1 MTTTGVIAAF
11 NQEEY
16 ILEAVASLV
25 DNVDEVVVVNDA
37 STDGTGDALRRMSFD
52 NLLVIH
58 NSSTQGVSRSLNSA
72 VSQASSELILI
83 QGGDDR
89 SLPDRAALQKA
100 ALADPTAVMV
110 YSDPRVINTSGHSV
124 PDWLAP
130 EFFRPEPPDS
140 LVALALGNNYICA
153 PSVAFRRTDFL
164 EGGGFHA
171 GLDLLQ
177 DHDLWLRLAERGDL
191 RKLNV
196 PVVEYRKHG
205 KNVSRQYTGLDSMRH
220 RRIRVEQEFVVNNF
234 LKSAN
239 AQSRLRIARAIGLD
253 IVAFNELSSEDQ
265 VTVIQLS
272 HPDRIVLR
280 RGLSRLVELA
290 GVPDPDAAF
299 ARLGLTLRDLDRFS
313 FLADHDNL
321 GEVRRALSRTGKSEP
336 PIAYGHADN

>member
-1 MTTTGVIAAF
+1 MTTTAGVIAAF
-11 NQEEY
+11 DQEEY

-25 DNVDEVVVVNDA
+25 GHVDEVIVVDDA
-37 STDGTGDALRRMSFD
+37 STDATGDVLDGMSFD
-52 NLLVIH
+52 NVHVIH
-58 NSSTQGVSRSLNSA
+58 NESSRGVSRSFNRGIAQTSCD
-72 VSQASSELILI
+72 VILI

-89 SLPDRAALQKA
+89 SLPDRAKLQKA
-100 ALADPTAVMV
+100 AMADPSVAMV
-110 YSDPRVINTSGHSV
+110 YSNPRVINTAGRFLL
-124 PDWLAP
+124 DWLAP
-130 EFFRPEPPDS
+130 EFHPEPADP
-140 LVALALGNNYICA
+140 LAALALGNNYICA

-164 EGGGFHA
+164 EVGGFHA

-205 KNVSRQYTGLDSMRH
+205 RNASRDYVGLDSPKQ
-220 RRIRVEQEFVVNNF
+220 RRIRVEQEFVVNHF
-234 LKSAN
+234 LRGAS

-253 IVAFNELSSEDQ
+253 TVAFAAMNSEEQ

-280 RGLSRLVELA
+280 QGLSHLVSIA
-290 GVPDPDAAF
+290 GGPDPDAAF

-313 FLADHDNL
+313 SLADHDNL
-321 GEVRRALSRTGKSEP
+321 WELHQALSSTGKLRRR
-336 PIAYGHADN
+336 